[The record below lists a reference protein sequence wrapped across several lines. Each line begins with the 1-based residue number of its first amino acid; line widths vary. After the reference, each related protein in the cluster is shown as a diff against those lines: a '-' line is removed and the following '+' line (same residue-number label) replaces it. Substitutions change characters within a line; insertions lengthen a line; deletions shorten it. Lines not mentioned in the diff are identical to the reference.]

1 MKKFMTLLFFSLFLI
16 INSGM
21 ISLEDPPRRQ
31 SFEVAD
37 VFQPYNPPAWIIS
50 PNEEPAGDQDVLYAD
65 ECDIKGILSCYDE
78 NYLRVDIILN
88 NSITFN
94 WKTIYG
100 VVLEYTTTNEWY
112 WFSTENKNFVY
123 AKEEDGELFDIKTLN
138 EVGAAD
144 RAGTTNSGEAQDS
157 DIYFIINKNDHI
169 GGVKGEN
176 YYLTC
181 TFFSGYLTKEN
192 SVHIGD
198 ETMSVKLEF
207 KY

>member
-1 MKKFMTLLFFSLFLI
+1 MKKFMTLFFFSLFLV

-21 ISLEDPPRRQ
+21 IFLQDPPRRK
-31 SFEVAD
+31 SIEVDD
-37 VFQPYNPPAWIIS
+37 VFQPYEPPTWIVS
-50 PNEEPAGDQDVLYAD
+50 PDEEPEGDQDVLYAD
-65 ECDIKGILSCYDE
+65 ECDIYGIISCYDE
-78 NYLRVDIILN
+78 DYLRVDILLN
-88 NSITFN
+88 NSVTFN

-100 VVLEYTTTNEWY
+100 VVFEYTTTNEWY
-112 WFSTENKNFVY
+112 WFSTDNKNFVY
-123 AKEEDGELFDIKTLN
+123 AKEKNGILFDIKTLN
-138 EVGAAD
+138 EIGSEDV
-144 RAGTTNSGEAQDS
+144 AGTTDSGDLENSDV
-157 DIYFIINKNDHI
+157 YFIIKKSDHI
-169 GGVKGEN
+169 GGVKGEF